1 MAKKSRNFNLRDF
14 LFVGI
19 TGESFFQ
26 AAIFAPKFID
36 IGVLNYIS
44 LMDENHSRT
53 KRFYFLHDMGGEY
66 HGFFFTYFFNNIPY
80 FDDLVRIQSIGGLI
94 QN

>member
-1 MAKKSRNFNLRDF
+1 MAKKSRNFKLRDF

-26 AAIFAPKFID
+26 AAIFAPKIID

-53 KRFYFLHDMGGEY
+53 KRFYFLHNMGGQNY
-66 HGFFFTYFFNNIPY
+66 GLLLADFFDHVTD
-80 FDDLVRIQSIGGLI
+80 FDNLIRI
-94 QN
+94 